1 MCRFLVCCLV
11 CVIVLLSRLCDCVAV
26 SPAAWS
32 HSCHLPSPS
41 RHSQKSASSV
51 LQFGYTMLLE
61 PVSGHTRPTHHPLV
75 LLQKIPQRL
84 LVTILEYLILQQE
97 RKCQKSQHHSLLIE
111 PSGFNLV
118 LNTHSTP
125 ITFLSVGLFTNF
137 HVLFLSI
144 IMSSSF
150 IAITHFGFFPA
161 SQKSFRSSKVTLH
174 LWLIWNSGYLIS
186 FPLAFIIFH
195 EMHISTC

>member
-125 ITFLSVGLFTNF
+125 ITFLSLPKN
-137 HVLFLSI
+137 
-144 IMSSSF
+144 
-150 IAITHFGFFPA
+150 HFVQVKSRCIFGKY
-161 SQKSFRSSKVTLH
+161 QKVISYLLH
-174 LWLIWNSGYLIS
+174 EYHQLIHL
-186 FPLAFIIFH
+186 L
-195 EMHISTC
+195 